1 MVCSRCIAAVKTELD
16 ALNITATHIALGE
29 VELQGMDLPGET
41 LYILSRKLEAVGFEL
56 IDDKKSRIIEKI
68 KNIVVTLIHHSSEPS
83 KYKHSDIIVRE
94 LHYDYSYLSNLFS
107 EIEGIT
113 IEQYIIRQK
122 VEKIKEYIVYD
133 ELSLSDIADKMGY
146 SSVAH
151 LSAQF
156 KKITG
161 MPPSQFKNMGAN
173 QRKGLDE
180 VGR

>member
-1 MVCSRCIAAVKTELD
+1 MAYDILQ
-16 ALNITATHIALGE
+16 LNDFL
-29 VELQGMDLPGET
+29 LP
-41 LYILSRKLEAVGFEL
+41 EL
-56 IDDKKSRIIEKI
+56 I
-68 KNIVVTLIHHSSEPS
+68 
-83 KYKHSDIIVRE
+83 
-94 LHYDYSYLSNLFS
+94 
-107 EIEGIT
+107 
-113 IEQYIIRQK
+113 
-122 VEKIKEYIVYD
+122 
-133 ELSLSDIADKMGY
+133 DIADKMGY